1 MFRPLAWASWARVE
15 VISYSSSLFCP
26 QDLADPPGSKDKRWG
41 CSMWLGKSAFLP
53 QARQEKQLELKKM
66 KQMRMD
72 PWPRMWGRGKELK
85 KRFSFAWSCCF
96 TPQTFAVPSLAG
108 LKAHGLQA
116 MTCNSHEPVFPTAH
130 LHPITTISGELG
142 RNPQVHWGPG
152 TGILFTSQMR
162 VSDLALLYLP
172 RHRSCHVHLEFL
184 LGCVRAHWQLRSQT

>member
-1 MFRPLAWASWARVE
+1 MLAWASWARVE
-15 VISYSSSLFCP
+15 IISYSSSLFCP

-53 QARQEKQLELKKM
+53 QAWQEKQLELKKM

-96 TPQTFAVPSLAG
+96 TPQTFAVPSLAWR
-108 LKAHGLQA
+108 LTDYRLW
-116 MTCNSHEPVFPTAH
+116 PVTPMSQSSQQPICIP
-130 LHPITTISGELG
+130 LHTISGELG

-152 TGILFTSQMR
+152 TGILFTSQMQ

-172 RHRSCHVHLEFL
+172 RHRSFHVHLEFL
-184 LGCVRAHWQLRSQT
+184 LGCIRAHWQLRSQT